1 MTLTNK
7 RWRDFYKSTMEK
19 TKTNHKL
26 FLLTT
31 DFLEDKIV
39 EGVKKQESFE
49 IQFDALNVH

>member
-1 MTLTNK
+1 
-7 RWRDFYKSTMEK
+7 MEK